1 MYTIVFFVLAATGA
15 YLLIS
20 SVVNMSKYAVM
31 RSFSALKKGGDKKE
45 TFFDEIFEAAALKL
59 SKFIYID
66 EWKKKR
72 LSDCLIA
79 VGIIDSPELYTANA
93 VLKALIISAL
103 VAITSLFFQI
113 MLVVSV
119 IAFVIIYSKEIGAA
133 DKQLRQRRIKIES
146 ALPRFVSF
154 VTEALKS
161 TRDVIRILE
170 SYIPN
175 AEEALKEELKV
186 LVADMRSGNY
196 ELAILRFDARISSS
210 NVSKLSR
217 GLIGVVRGDDS
228 VFYFRILERELR
240 EEEIRKLEKEALKRP
255 PAIRRWSF
263 VLLTVMVSVYMFVL
277 IVQMISSVVIFK
289 V

>member
-1 MYTIVFFVLAATGA
+1 MLAAAGI

-20 SVVNMSKYAVM
+20 SVLNISGYAVM
-31 RSFSALKKGGDKKE
+31 RSFSALKKGGDKKAS
-45 TFFDEIFEAAALKL
+45 FFDEIFEAAAIKL
-59 SKFIYID
+59 SRFVYID

-72 LSDCLIA
+72 LGDCLVA
-79 VGIIDSPELYTANA
+79 VGISESPELYTANA
-93 VLKALIISAL
+93 LLKALIISAL
-103 VAITSLFFQI
+103 VAATSLFFRI

-119 IAFVIIYSKEIGAA
+119 VVFVIIYSKESGAA
-133 DKQLRQRRIKIES
+133 DKQLRKRRSKIEA

-175 AEEALKEELKV
+175 SEEALKEELKV
-186 LVADMRSGNY
+186 LVADMRSGSY
-196 ELAILRFDARISSS
+196 ELAILRFDARISSP

-217 GLIGVVRGDDS
+217 GLIGTVRGDDS
-228 VFYFRILERELR
+228 VFYFRILDRELR

-263 VLLTVMVSVYMFVL
+263 VVLAVMVAVYMFVL
-277 IVQMISSVVIFK
+277 FVNVINSVVIFK